1 MSTTEIVK
9 LDPKEFGIEPKQAT
23 ELMTN
28 LPLIKK
34 ERELLITRFDEVSK
48 MDRESPETAKLA
60 REVRLAIRD
69 NRTKGIMDWHKKS
82 KEVFLRGGQFVDA
95 IKNQEIAINERM
107 ESLLADVEKHA
118 ENLEKARLE
127 KLQEERLE
135 IISPYIEDT
144 TGLQLG
150 TMDVDVFEAYV
161 FLQKKK
167 HEDRIEAEKEAE
179 KQRIAKEKV
188 EEVEREKVRLE
199 NEKLKAEADKR
210 EKEIE
215 AERKKLE
222 VEANA
227 KKERNSKRM
236 EEMRPYIQFIRKY
249 DELLEKSDEDY
260 AKEMADTK
268 RGAEDHWEFER
279 TEQIRI
285 QREKDEAEKVE
296 KAERLKLKAESDKK
310 QADINAKLEAERKE
324 KEALQAQIKAK
335 QDADDKYRAERK
347 AEEEKDRL
355 KKEELAN
362 APIKEQLIKWVE
374 KFEIPTSSAGH
385 EVKDN
390 IIAKFDSFINWSKKE
405 IEKI

>member
-1 MSTTEIVK
+1 MKTETTEIVK
-9 LDPKEFGIEPKQAT
+9 LDPKEFGIETKQAT

-34 ERELLITRFDEVSK
+34 EREPLIVRFNEVSE
-48 MDRESPETAKLA
+48 MDVESPETAKLA

-135 IISPYIEDT
+135 MISPYIEDT

-222 VEANA
+222 AEANA

-236 EEMRPYIQFIRKY
+236 ET
-249 DELLEKSDEDY
+249 LHSV
-260 AKEMADTK
+260 
-268 RGAEDHWEFER
+268 H
-279 TEQIRI
+279 
-285 QREKDEAEKVE
+285 
-296 KAERLKLKAESDKK
+296 
-310 QADINAKLEAERKE
+310 
-324 KEALQAQIKAK
+324 
-335 QDADDKYRAERK
+335 
-347 AEEEKDRL
+347 
-355 KKEELAN
+355 
-362 APIKEQLIKWVE
+362 
-374 KFEIPTSSAGH
+374 
-385 EVKDN
+385 
-390 IIAKFDSFINWSKKE
+390 
-405 IEKI
+405 